1 MNTRAQPISPV
12 PDDALPSLEDAERRL
27 RAWQAAPLSPWLTP
41 EGLAASVEIARTEP
55 EVSGS
60 AAGLDHPPAE

>member
-27 RAWQAAPLSPWLTP
+27 RAWQAAPLTP